1 MWSGEREKKG
11 LVTWVAWIVHAWGDL
26 GAPDHTTTIMS
37 ENATKVLEYILEVVE
52 TTGATPTHKD
62 IMRYMGF
69 GSDNTVRHH
78 LRKLAEAGHIS
89 PDTHRIT
96 LGPRYAVTVHDVATE

>member
-1 MWSGEREKKG
+1 MWSGDREKG
-11 LVTWVAWIVHAWGDL
+11 ELATWVAWIVHAWGDL
-26 GAPDHTTTIMS
+26 GAPDHTTTTMS

-52 TTGATPTHKD
+52 TTGGTPSHRQ
-62 IMRYMGF
+62 IMRHMGYA
-69 GSDNTVRHH
+69 SVNAVRHH
-78 LRKLAEAGHIS
+78 LRKLAEAGHLS

>member
-1 MWSGEREKKG
+1 
-11 LVTWVAWIVHAWGDL
+11 
-26 GAPDHTTTIMS
+26 MS

-69 GSDNTVRHH
+69 ASDNTVRHH

-89 PDTHRIT
+89 ADTHRIT

>member
-1 MWSGEREKKG
+1 
-11 LVTWVAWIVHAWGDL
+11 
-26 GAPDHTTTIMS
+26 MS

-52 TTGATPTHKD
+52 TTGGPPSHRQ
-62 IMRYMGF
+62 IMRHMGYA
-69 GSDNTVRHH
+69 SVNAVRHH
-78 LRKLAEAGHIS
+78 LRKLAEAGHLS